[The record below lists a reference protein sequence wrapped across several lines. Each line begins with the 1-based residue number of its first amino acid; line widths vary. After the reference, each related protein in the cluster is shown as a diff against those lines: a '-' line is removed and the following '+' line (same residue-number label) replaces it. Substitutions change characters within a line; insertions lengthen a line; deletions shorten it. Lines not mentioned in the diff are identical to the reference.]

1 MSHFQ
6 QHREFF
12 NKPIYLSEE
21 EKKAPLDV
29 IKEFFADFSL
39 SEVREIHEQID
50 QACLATDSHPFD
62 EPEER
67 DQLMYF
73 RRKEEKALEA
83 ALQLLEQKPTPP
95 TGIVQQTTAQTSVA
109 TSQEIDL
116 DDLQYKVVDIQNKF
130 ADVVL
135 SVVKAASKASMRRLG
150 LS

>member
-1 MSHFQ
+1 VVNLL
-6 QHREFF
+6 R
-12 NKPIYLSEE
+12 P
-21 EKKAPLDV
+21 DV
-29 IKEFFADFSL
+29 VSL
-39 SEVREIHEQID
+39 IGVR
-50 QACLATDSHPFD
+50 
-62 EPEER
+62 
-67 DQLMYF
+67 
-73 RRKEEKALEA
+73 
-83 ALQLLEQKPTPP
+83 KPTPP